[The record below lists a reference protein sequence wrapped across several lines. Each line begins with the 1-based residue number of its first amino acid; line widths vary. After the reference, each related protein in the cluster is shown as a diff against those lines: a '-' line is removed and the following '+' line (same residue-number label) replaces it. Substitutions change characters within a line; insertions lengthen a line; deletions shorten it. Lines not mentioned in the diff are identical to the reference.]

1 MTPRNLG
8 MATLAVLQ
16 AIDGG
21 LEYGFEIAD
30 ATGLATGTV
39 YPALSSLERRGLV
52 SARWEGD
59 AKARAEARPR
69 RKYYRL
75 TAAGRS
81 SLRESLARL
90 ETMGLTGVVRPGRLR
105 GAEGR

>member
-1 MTPRNLG
+1 
-8 MATLAVLQ
+8 V
-16 AIDGG
+16 
-21 LEYGFEIAD
+21 YGFEIAD
-30 ATGLATGTV
+30 ATGLASGTV

-52 SARWEGD
+52 SARWESD

-69 RKYYRL
+69 RRYYRL

-81 SLRESLARL
+81 SLREALARL
-90 ETMGLTGVVRPGRLR
+90 EATGLAGAVLREVRLR